1 MKNLMSFALIA
12 LSISWGRV
20 SATAQ
25 PARGAAPAAGAT
37 PAPTAAPALAAKKL
51 DPAPPLPAFDKTD
64 PVKYGTQIAQ
74 YSEDF
79 DGGWVDSYARTTVTQ
94 TDANG
99 VSFSRKTRQMVRE
112 GQDGDKSILRFLSP
126 ADIRGVAVLNYAH
139 PKGTDDSWL
148 YLPAS
153 RRVRRISGANRT
165 ASFQGTEFS
174 YEDLSRIFASQFD
187 WKFLKEDT
195 LAIDDAKLPVF
206 HLEARPRYKA
216 TGYSKLELFINR
228 EQWRTERVIFYDRGG
243 RLLKTLTY
251 SHWKHFHDRRWR
263 AALIEMQNHQTHGS
277 TTIQLDP
284 LLLDVARY
292 DKEDGTHRDSLTD
305 EQFTKRALETF

>member
-1 MKNLMSFALIA
+1 MKSLIGTSLLA
-12 LSISWGRV
+12 VLIS
-20 SATAQ
+20 SASQPLAQ
-25 PARGAAPAAGAT
+25 PVARSAATSTPAAASPAAPT
-37 PAPTAAPALAAKKL
+37 KPADA
-51 DPAPPLPAFDKTD
+51 APPLPAFDKSD

-79 DGGWVDSYARTTVTQ
+79 DAGWVDSYARTTVTQ

-99 VSFSRKTRQMVRE
+99 VSFSRKTRQMIRE
-112 GQDGDKSILRFLSP
+112 GQDGDKSILRFLAP

-174 YEDLSRIFASQFD
+174 YEDLSRIFASQFA
-187 WKFLKEDT
+187 WRFLKEET
-195 LAIDDAKLPVF
+195 LTIGNAKLPVF
-206 HLEARPRYKA
+206 HVEAKPRYKA
-216 TGYSKLELFINR
+216 TGYAKLELFINR
-228 EQWRTERVIFYDRGG
+228 EQWRTERVIFYDRGD

-251 SHWKHFHDRRWR
+251 SDWKHFHDRRWR
-263 AALIEMQNHQTHGS
+263 ATWIEMQNHQTHGS
-277 TTIQLDP
+277 TTIRLDP

-292 DKEDGTHRDSLTD
+292 DKEDGTHRESLND
-305 EQFTKRALETF
+305 ELFTKRALETF